1 MAEMPKGLSLSLEH
15 WLLLAADLL
24 RLPYGLRH
32 DIQFS
37 IIGPGSVPG
46 SSLQA
51 GMAEVEHVCSDSTG
65 MSDAASM
72 ETQLSVSST
81 VPFHFRIS
89 KGPEKYPSKEGL
101 RMGCCSY
108 S

>member
-1 MAEMPKGLSLSLEH
+1 MTEMPKGLSLSLEH

-37 IIGPGSVPG
+37 VIGPGSVPG

-81 VPFHFRIS
+81 VPFLFILGFPKDLKNTQAR
-89 KGPEKYPSKEGL
+89 KD
-101 RMGCCSY
+101 
-108 S
+108 

>member
-1 MAEMPKGLSLSLEH
+1 M
-15 WLLLAADLL
+15 
-24 RLPYGLRH
+24 
-32 DIQFS
+32 
-37 IIGPGSVPG
+37 PG

-81 VPFHFRIS
+81 VPLSFFVFFRIF
-89 KGPEKYPSKEGL
+89 KGREKYPDKEGL
-101 RMGCCSY
+101 RMGYCSY